1 MDESTHRAEI
11 SEFTGTAYI
20 LRKRGF
26 VNQLEVKG
34 LNLKIKSY
42 EFPSYL

>member
-1 MDESTHRAEI
+1 MDGSTHRAEI

-26 VNQLEVKG
+26 VNQLEEAT
-34 LNLKIKSY
+34 SQ
-42 EFPSYL
+42 EFKFKNKKL

>member
-26 VNQLEVKG
+26 VNQLKEATSQGFKFKNKK
-34 LNLKIKSY
+34 L
-42 EFPSYL
+42 